1 MSFFLFVC
9 IAVTSVSFLSVTNL
23 LNGAHLTGYFSS
35 YRFVSGYR
43 QDISDYAR
51 DKFIK
56 NGLGT
61 ENIDSIL
68 DYDRAQTISEGYYS
82 YQFRSKKGYSQST
95 ELKELEQLG
104 IDIKKE
110 IVSQLKEKEIE
121 YKDSDVQLIADRIC
135 SYAKSRIESS
145 GSEYIKTI
153 MNIAPLALIIVT
165 GFFGALTLLLLMMLV
180 FLGNTRYRSVRAV
193 SISFLSAGVLDALL
207 ALTAKIITNIK
218 HIYVFP
224 QYYSDTFM
232 CYVNDGILA
241 LAATGGFLFVAATV
255 ISTIAWKLK
264 RKDQ

>member
-9 IAVTSVSFLSVTNL
+9 IAVTSVSLLGLTNL
-23 LNGAHLTGYFSS
+23 VNGRHLTGYFSS

-61 ENIDSIL
+61 ENIDTVL
-68 DYDRAQTISEGYYS
+68 DYDRAQTISEGYYA
-82 YQFRSKKGYSQST
+82 YQFQSKKGYSQT
-95 ELKELEQLG
+95 KELQELEQLG

-110 IVSQLKEKEIE
+110 IETQLKGKGVK
-121 YKDSDVQLIADRIC
+121 YKDSDVQLIADKI
-135 SYAKSRIESS
+135 SDYAKSRIESS

-153 MNIAPLALIIVT
+153 MNIAPIALIIIT
-165 GFFGALTLLLLMMLV
+165 CFFGVLTVLFLFLLV

-193 SISFLSAGVLDALL
+193 SISFLSAGVFDALL
-207 ALTAKIITNIK
+207 ALTAKIITLIK

-241 LAATGGFLFVAATV
+241 LATTGGLLFVAAIV
-255 ISTIAWKLK
+255 ISTITWKLK